1 MIHFACQDV
10 GELVAG
16 GMLAKDKVSGEYVM
30 LRASH
35 GLAASAPCITFLELL
50 PHARQVD
57 GKSCVEDSTHV
68 SGIVFRQT
76 QEIVKATSTPTA
88 FYEQL
93 VAWKVLV
100 VQVCFQLLQC
110 Q

>member
-1 MIHFACQDV
+1 MVHFACQDV

-16 GMLAKDKVSGEYVM
+16 GMLATDKVSGECVK

-35 GLAASAPCITFLELL
+35 GLAAATQCITFLELL
-50 PHARQVD
+50 PHPRRVD

-68 SGIVFRQT
+68 SGILFRQT

-88 FYEQL
+88 FYEQV
-93 VAWKVLV
+93 VASKVLLCRYV
-100 VQVCFQLLQC
+100 SKTQC
-110 Q
+110 N